1 VRLGVFTEL
10 RRDAVTGVP
19 VARIVLAD
27 DAARLL
33 TSEMIRGRGA
43 DRGWGI
49 VADLLRRS
57 DGSADV
63 SPAPAAGYAKGVVL
77 EVPAVEPEPT
87 A

>member
-1 VRLGVFTEL
+1 
-10 RRDAVTGVP
+10 
-19 VARIVLAD
+19 
-27 DAARLL
+27 
-33 TSEMIRGRGA
+33 MIRGRGA

-63 SPAPAAGYAKGVVL
+63 SPAPAAGFAKGVVL
-77 EVPAVEPEPT
+77 EVPAVEPEAP